1 MNCLCFLIGGY
12 IVIICLLQLGQAL
25 TAKIIWENLEKNF
38 PEVIGPVNP
47 NNDKIQQIFG
57 DQGGY

>member
-1 MNCLCFLIGGY
+1 
-12 IVIICLLQLGQAL
+12 L
-25 TAKIIWENLEKNF
+25 TAKIIWGNLEKNF